1 MTTDRPLRVLILGA
15 ASGIAEAT
23 ARLYAQEGA
32 LVGLAGRNAGRLASI
47 ADDLRARGAAQV
59 MTFDVDFTTSAV
71 PAALGEMV
79 AALGGVDHV
88 LLAYGILGKQETA
101 ETDLAAAQSIV
112 DVNFRSATAWILA
125 AAQMLERQGRGS
137 LVVLGSVA
145 GDRGRRSNYIYGAT
159 KAGLAVLVEGISH
172 RFRGSGPKAVIV
184 KPGPTDTAMT
194 AAMAKGGPLWASPEA
209 VAAVSLLLAKGLH
222 ANLVVVTH
230 RAPEAA
236 LADTVDALGRTWIV
250 EPVAERREL
259 ARQLGADA
267 ILDPSQVDVIA
278 QVKRDTGNRGVD
290 LVIDCAAKG
299 GTINQSLYVA
309 RNAGRVVYTGIP
321 SEAEVTLA
329 FHEARRKELALFNVR
344 RSNHETDLALSLM
357 RDGIARFAPLL
368 THAAP
373 LDRIGNA
380 FDTLEHYRDGA
391 CKVTITV

>member
-125 AAQMLERQGRGS
+125 AAQMLEREGRGS

-172 RFRGSGPKAVIV
+172 RFRGTGPKAVIV

-209 VAAVSLLLAKGLH
+209 VAAVVRK
-222 ANLVVVTH
+222 
-230 RAPEAA
+230 AA
-236 LADTVDALGRTWIV
+236 DGGRT
-250 EPVAERREL
+250 
-259 ARQLGADA
+259 
-267 ILDPSQVDVIA
+267 
-278 QVKRDTGNRGVD
+278 
-290 LVIDCAAKG
+290 
-299 GTINQSLYVA
+299 
-309 RNAGRVVYTGIP
+309 VVYAPARWRWIMAIIRAIP
-321 SEAEVTLA
+321 TTI
-329 FHEARRKELALFNVR
+329 FNKL
-344 RSNHETDLALSLM
+344 N
-357 RDGIARFAPLL
+357 F
-368 THAAP
+368 
-373 LDRIGNA
+373 
-380 FDTLEHYRDGA
+380 
-391 CKVTITV
+391 